1 MTVSHLNCEIP
12 RSSLLCY
19 CWVCGIWTAAGDS
32 QHTSTRVS
40 SSAHLLLHKHK
51 NPGTSTPPPT
61 AKQKHT
67 SLVSAHQLLQHKHK
81 HTALVSHQ
89 HTVHLVHLSPVR
101 TLPLFL
107 LLHNQHLVQ
116 AHKCSVW
123 GYKSSSLNWTGR
135 CIKMRLLISY
145 ITHLSTHPTFPRSS
159 CCTLSKCK
167 YASVQGQV

>member
-1 MTVSHLNCEIP
+1 MWLFHIWIMKYVDLQNK
-12 RSSLLCY
+12 SSLLCY
-19 CWVCGIWTAAGDS
+19 CWVFRIWTAAGDS

-40 SSAHLLLHKHK
+40 SSAHLLLHKH
-51 NPGTSTPPPT
+51 TT
-61 AKQKHT
+61 
-67 SLVSAHQLLQHKHK
+67 LVPAHHLLLHKHK
-81 HTALVSHQ
+81 HTSLVSHQ

-116 AHKCSVW
+116 VHKCSVW